1 MKNNRPN
8 SSPDPPKAVVSRM
21 SLYLRELEQLLSEG
35 KKTISS
41 RKLARMLGVTDA
53 QVRKDFAYFG
63 QFGYPGVGYRCRELA
78 EEIKRILGTNRVWS
92 VALVGCG
99 NLGRALLG
107 HKGFQSK
114 GFRIVQA
121 FDVEKEI
128 VGSKIEGIEVQHL
141 SKLTEELCQEQGIH
155 LGILA
160 VPATAAEQVVDRLV
174 KAGITGIL
182 NFAPVTLNLSKS
194 VTVAGVDLAIELEQL
209 SFAVVKQLEK

>member
-8 SSPDPPKAVVSRM
+8 PSSDPPKAVVSRM
-21 SLYLRELEQLLSEG
+21 SLYLRELEQLGAEG

-78 EEIKRILGTNRVWS
+78 EEIKRILGTDRVWS

-107 HKGFQSK
+107 HRGFQSK
-114 GFRIVQA
+114 GFRIVRA

-141 SKLTEELCQEQGIH
+141 SELTEELCQEQGIH

-182 NFAPVTLNLSKS
+182 NFAPVMLNLSKS

>member
-1 MKNNRPN
+1 M
-8 SSPDPPKAVVSRM
+8 SPDPPKAVVSRM
-21 SLYLRELEQLLSEG
+21 SLYLRELEQLLAEG

-41 RKLARMLGVTDA
+41 RKLAGLLGVTDA

-63 QFGYPGVGYRCRELA
+63 QFGYPGVGYRCGELA
-78 EEIKRILGTNRVWS
+78 DEIKRILGTNRVWS

-107 HKGFQSK
+107 HRGFQSK
-114 GFRIVQA
+114 GFQIIRA

-128 VGSKIEGIEVQHL
+128 VGSQIEGIQVQHL
-141 SKLTEELCQEQGIH
+141 DELTEELCQEHEIH

-160 VPATAAEQVVDRLV
+160 VPATAAEQVVERLV

-182 NFAPVTLNLSKS
+182 NFAPVTLNLTKS
-194 VTVAGVDLAIELEQL
+194 VSVTGVDLAIELEQL

>member
-1 MKNNRPN
+1 
-8 SSPDPPKAVVSRM
+8 M
-21 SLYLRELEQLLSEG
+21 SLYLRELEQLGAEG

-78 EEIKRILGTNRVWS
+78 EEIKRILGTDRVWS

-107 HKGFQSK
+107 HRGFQSK
-114 GFRIVQA
+114 GFRIVRA

-141 SKLTEELCQEQGIH
+141 SELTEELCQEQGIH

-182 NFAPVTLNLSKS
+182 NFAPVMLNLSKS

>member
-1 MKNNRPN
+1 
-8 SSPDPPKAVVSRM
+8 M
-21 SLYLRELEQLLSEG
+21 SLYLRELEQLGAEG

-78 EEIKRILGTNRVWS
+78 EEIKRILGTDRVWS

-107 HKGFQSK
+107 HRGFQSK
-114 GFRIVQA
+114 GFRIVRA

-128 VGSKIEGIEVQHL
+128 IGL
-141 SKLTEELCQEQGIH
+141 SLIH
-155 LGILA
+155 I
-160 VPATAAEQVVDRLV
+160 
-174 KAGITGIL
+174 
-182 NFAPVTLNLSKS
+182 
-194 VTVAGVDLAIELEQL
+194 
-209 SFAVVKQLEK
+209 